1 MTNQQMELGFGSG
14 RKLRPTT
21 RRQRRLERAAWWFD
35 QMRQAVD
42 RALDWQAMSPDPTVA
57 SVAPGLAQRSENATH
72 SPPPKR
78 RIPVRRAK
86 DYCGLFPETELCLG
100 EFYR

>member
-1 MTNQQMELGFGSG
+1 MTNQQMELGFGGG
-14 RKLRPTT
+14 RMQRPTT
-21 RRQRRLERAAWWFD
+21 RRQRRLERAAWWFA

-42 RALDWQAMSPDPTVA
+42 RALDWQAMSPGPTGAIVA
-57 SVAPGLAQRSENATH
+57 SGHAQRSEDVSL
-72 SPPPKR
+72 SPRPGR
-78 RIPVRRAK
+78 RIPVRRTE